1 MSSIVAGR
9 VCPIQHLLFPLSST
23 LLACVRNSLP
33 HSLWVGPCTSGCV
46 GLVGGAQPVV
56 ISLGLSTGQKKVNRA
71 IYKSKEKA
79 KGRIGTDR
87 LGELFKGL
95 TRV

>member
-1 MSSIVAGR
+1 
-9 VCPIQHLLFPLSST
+9 
-23 LLACVRNSLP
+23 
-33 HSLWVGPCTSGCV
+33 
-46 GLVGGAQPVV
+46 LVGGAQPVV